1 MSIVGGV
8 SKAFD
13 RAKNVGCDS
22 LQIFLHPNLNWR
34 LPPLKDDEIQRYRH
48 AQKKTGIKPVVAHAS
63 YLINLAAVDDV
74 HYRKSIKAMAVELE
88 RAETL
93 DVKAIAIHPGAHLGQ
108 GEKKGIQK
116 IARGLD
122 RAFRMARRTHAVVL
136 LETTAGMGTVLGY
149 RFEQLAEIIHLSHFP
164 QRLGVCLDTCHI
176 FAAGYDIRT
185 PSAYSRT
192 MKQLSHI
199 VGLKKIQVIHA
210 NDARGEL
217 GSRLDRHEHIGEGK
231 IGLDGFR
238 NVVNDPGLASLPAIL
253 ETPKTRRGDTSG
265 KKMDPLNLRRLRRL
279 QLKL

>member
-34 LPPLKDDEIQRYRH
+34 LPPLTDDEIQRYRH
-48 AQKKTGIKPVVAHAS
+48 AQKKTGITPVVAHAS
-63 YLINLAAVDDV
+63 YLINLAAIDDA

-93 DVKAIAIHPGAHLGQ
+93 DVKAIALHPGAHLGQ

-122 RAFRMARRTHAVVL
+122 RAFRMARRTHALVL

-185 PSAYSRT
+185 PPAYSRT
-192 MKQLSHI
+192 MKQLSRI
-199 VGLKKIQVIHA
+199 VGLKKIQVIHT
-210 NDARGEL
+210 NDAKGEL

-238 NVVNDPGLASLPAIL
+238 NVVNDPRLASLPAIL
-253 ETPKTRRGDTSG
+253 ETPKTRRGDESD
-265 KKMDPLNLRRLRRL
+265 KNMDPLNLRRLRRL

>member
-34 LPPLKDDEIQRYRH
+34 LPPLTDDEIQRYRH
-48 AQKKTGIKPVVAHAS
+48 AQKKTGITPVVAHAS
-63 YLINLAAVDDV
+63 YLINLAAIDDA

-93 DVKAIAIHPGAHLGQ
+93 DVKAIALHPGAHLGQ

-122 RAFRMARRTHAVVL
+122 RAFRMARRTHALVL

-185 PSAYSRT
+185 PPAYSRT
-192 MKQLSHI
+192 MKQLSRI
-199 VGLKKIQVIHA
+199 VGLKKIQVIHT
-210 NDARGEL
+210 NDAKGEL

-238 NVVNDPGLASLPAIL
+238 NVVNDPRLASLPAIL
-253 ETPKTRRGDTSG
+253 ETPKTRRGDEAD
-265 KKMDPLNLRRLRRL
+265 KNMDPLNLRRLRRL